1 MYTTRVTVR
10 HYSGRTTSTIQSS
23 GHNESQMKRLLCHTH
38 TRMRTHIHVHAHIRP
53 NGQQSS
59 AARDRIFSR
68 LSWVRRQW
76 VLTRST
82 CSPSDIGSSP
92 FSTKTYYRHLIFVKD
107 HGRKQKRIHTSHAHA
122 PTRTPTFAQPLS
134 LIQTHMTP
142 RWLKANQSV
151 TVHKA

>member
-1 MYTTRVTVR
+1 
-10 HYSGRTTSTIQSS
+10 
-23 GHNESQMKRLLCHTH
+23 
-38 TRMRTHIHVHAHIRP
+38 MRTHIHVHAHIRP

-122 PTRTPTFAQPLS
+122 PIRTPTFAQT
-134 LIQTHMTP
+134 QTHASTHDSTP
-142 RWLKANQSV
+142 VEGQPIGDSAQSITRWKQFILHCSKLKFQCV
-151 TVHKA
+151 RLPLL